1 MAVTNGE
8 NGQAPDPSI
17 REILGEL
24 RDMRAEMRDDRRQ
37 ADAERRQAEADRRQ
51 AEAERREAE
60 ARTQQ
65 FMHGLTERYDATVRR
80 SDERFAQA
88 MREFREDSARHAA
101 ETQRMFKDIHGVGL
115 SIVRTLN
122 RHTRLLE
129 RIDRKLGTRGNGG
142 FGRANG
148 PGR

>member
-1 MAVTNGE
+1 MTNGE
-8 NGQAPDPSI
+8 NGHTPDPSI

-24 RDMRAEMRDDRRQ
+24 RDMRAEMRDDRRR
-37 ADAERRQAEADRRQ
+37 ADADRRH
-51 AEAERREAE
+51 AEVERRESE
-60 ARTQQ
+60 ARYQQ
-65 FMHGLTERYDATVRR
+65 LVQGTAERYETALRR

-88 MREFREDSARHAA
+88 MREFREESAQHNAT
-101 ETQRMFKDIHGVGL
+101 TQQMFRDVRGVGL

-129 RIDRKLGTRGNGG
+129 RIDRKLGAPGNGG